1 MVASAPVRV
10 PVGRGSDTIMAER
23 TPDDDLIREEEA
35 AAAADAGR
43 IGGVAGDE
51 DDFDPEMR
59 AVYEAGGG
67 EAEGFEQAE
76 ADLIDNAQHGDGGGD
91 PLRDAF
97 TPEEESDR
105 AGVEYGEPDEED
117 TTEVVSDPEEGP
129 DDPGA
134 GPGIA
139 HDR

>member
-1 MVASAPVRV
+1 
-10 PVGRGSDTIMAER
+10 MAER

-51 DDFDPEMR
+51 DDFEPEMR
-59 AVYEAGGG
+59 AVYEGGGG

-76 ADLIDNAQHGDGGGD
+76 ADLIENAQHGGGHGD
-91 PLRDAF
+91 PLSDAF
-97 TPEEESDR
+97 TPEAEADR
-105 AGVEYGEPDEED
+105 AGAVYGEADEED
-117 TTEVVSDPEEGP
+117 TTEVTSDPREGP
-129 DDPGA
+129 DDPGE

-139 HDR
+139 ADR